1 MIDSKHDEIWGLVI
15 GNVVC
20 LEGKTNQNWGRDPVT
35 IYIIHIRTVSF
46 YCLFSALQDWF
57 ELVYGPFWAEDSAPY
72 T

>member
-20 LEGKTNQNWGRDPVT
+20 LEGKTNQKWGRDQVT
-35 IYIIHIRTVSF
+35 
-46 YCLFSALQDWF
+46 
-57 ELVYGPFWAEDSAPY
+57 VYRLDSK